1 MNMGIWNYAQLM
13 DIYIKLNE
21 QAFWIEITIET
32 EKLYDIY
39 LR

>member
-1 MNMGIWNYAQLM
+1 M
-13 DIYIKLNE
+13 DIEIKLNE
-21 QAFWIEITIET
+21 QAFCIEITIET